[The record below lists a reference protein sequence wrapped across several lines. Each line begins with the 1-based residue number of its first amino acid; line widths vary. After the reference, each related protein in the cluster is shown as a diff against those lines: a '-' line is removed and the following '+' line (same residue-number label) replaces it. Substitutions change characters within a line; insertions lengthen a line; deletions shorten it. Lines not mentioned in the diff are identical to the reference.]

1 MRWFTIK
8 RDADNQKVNQVT
20 VASIR
25 TKLKDYQPSQ
35 GRSEFG
41 AVPISI
47 RDTLHI
53 DTDVR
58 SVDYVKVDI
67 DEDNPLS
74 EMASFSFF

>member
-8 RDADNQKVNQVT
+8 RDSDNQKLNQAT

-41 AVPISI
+41 AVAINV
-47 RDTLHI
+47 RDTLHF
-53 DTDVR
+53 TADVG

-74 EMASFSFF
+74 ERVPFSIH